1 MAEVYAFLADGL
13 EEVECLAAVDVL
25 IRGGVSVK
33 LISISD
39 RREVTGSHGFR
50 ITADA
55 VLDEVDLDGADAY
68 FLPGGMPGTLHL
80 EQSPAVACALE
91 TARRQGAYVCAICA
105 APSILGHKGL
115 LRGRKAVCFPG
126 YEQELEGARVL
137 TEPVVTDGTVITA
150 RGAGVAVDFGLEIA
164 ARLVSPERAEQIRK
178 SMQCR

>member
-55 VLDEVDLDGADAY
+55 VLDEVDLDGGDA
-68 FLPGGMPGTLHL
+68 
-80 EQSPAVACALE
+80 
-91 TARRQGAYVCAICA
+91 
-105 APSILGHKGL
+105 
-115 LRGRKAVCFPG
+115 
-126 YEQELEGARVL
+126 
-137 TEPVVTDGTVITA
+137 
-150 RGAGVAVDFGLEIA
+150 
-164 ARLVSPERAEQIRK
+164 
-178 SMQCR
+178 

>member
-55 VLDEVDLDGADAY
+55 VLDEV
-68 FLPGGMPGTLHL
+68 
-80 EQSPAVACALE
+80 
-91 TARRQGAYVCAICA
+91 
-105 APSILGHKGL
+105 
-115 LRGRKAVCFPG
+115 
-126 YEQELEGARVL
+126 RVL
-137 TEPVVTDGTVITA
+137 SPG
-150 RGAGVAVDFGLEIA
+150 RHAGNHSA
-164 ARLVSPERAEQIRK
+164 AKL
-178 SMQCR
+178 

>member
-1 MAEVYAFLADGL
+1 MIYVFLANGF
-13 EEVECLAAVDVL
+13 EEIEALATVD
-25 IRGGVSVK
+25 IRRRAELDVKTVGVGGK
-33 LISISD
+33 T
-39 RREVTGSHGFR
+39 VTGSHG
-50 ITADA
+50 IPVTADIEEKD
-55 VLDEVDLDGADAY
+55 VTTDDMELVV
-68 FLPGGMPGTLHL
+68 LPGGMPGTLHL
-80 EQSPAVACALE
+80 EQSPVVACALE
-91 TARRQGAYVCAICA
+91 TARRQNAYICAICA

-126 YEQELEGARVL
+126 YEQELEGAQVL

>member
-1 MAEVYAFLADGL
+1 
-13 EEVECLAAVDVL
+13 
-25 IRGGVSVK
+25 
-33 LISISD
+33 
-39 RREVTGSHGFR
+39 
-50 ITADA
+50 
-55 VLDEVDLDGADAY
+55 
-68 FLPGGMPGTLHL
+68 MPGTLHL

>member
-55 VLDEVDLDGADAY
+55 VLDAVDLDGADAY
-68 FLPGGMPGTLHL
+68 F
-80 EQSPAVACALE
+80 Q
-91 TARRQGAYVCAICA
+91 I
-105 APSILGHKGL
+105 
-115 LRGRKAVCFPG
+115 GRAHV
-126 YEQELEGARVL
+126 
-137 TEPVVTDGTVITA
+137 
-150 RGAGVAVDFGLEIA
+150 
-164 ARLVSPERAEQIRK
+164 
-178 SMQCR
+178 

>member
-1 MAEVYAFLADGL
+1 MIALFLAEGF
-13 EEVECLAAVDVL
+13 EEIEALATADVL
-25 IRGGVSVK
+25 RRAQLDVQTVGVGGRRIRGAHG
-33 LISISD
+33 I
-39 RREVTGSHGFR
+39 EVTAD
-50 ITADA
+50 ILDQEWTADELEA
-55 VLDEVDLDGADAY
+55 VV
-68 FLPGGMPGTLHL
+68 LPGGMPGTLHL
-80 EQSPAVACALE
+80 EQSPVVACALE
-91 TARRQGAYVCAICA
+91 TARRQNAYICAICA

-126 YEQELEGARVL
+126 YEQELEGAQVL